1 MANQRK
7 TRHPG
12 LTILLTI
19 ACLLLGGVYVSLGGP
34 RSQSAAQATTQATT
48 QATES
53 SDEALKQLRATE
65 DARLTTYGW
74 LDRENG
80 VVHIPIDRAI
90 DMVLQRGLP
99 TRKQAQWPEDVF

>member
-19 ACLLLGGVYVSLGGP
+19 ACLLLGGVYVSLSGP
-34 RSQSAAQATTQATT
+34 RSQAAAQATTQAT
-48 QATES
+48 ES
-53 SDEALKQLRATE
+53 PDEALKQLRATE